1 MVIKET
7 PVTRKR
13 GAHVGEFPHRQLE
26 AIVRYLHRIVR
37 PLPKVQS
44 AGRRAATE
52 TVLRGARNSAGIM
65 KQEARSHS
73 KEPKN
78 AIVSAL
84 RLVVKS
90 AKSVRRFARQ
100 LDALTQC
107 RAPHHDAMKPGA

>member
-1 MVIKET
+1 LGIK
-7 PVTRKR
+7 
-13 GAHVGEFPHRQLE
+13 
-26 AIVRYLHRIVR
+26 
-37 PLPKVQS
+37 
-44 AGRRAATE
+44 
-52 TVLRGARNSAGIM
+52 ARFLSL

-107 RAPHHDAMKPGA
+107 RAPHHDAMKPGATGLTQPCGVANYEIETQTGTPT

>member
-52 TVLRGARNSAGIM
+52 TVLRAARNSAGIM
-65 KQEARSHS
+65 NHETQVDRNVAT
-73 KEPKN
+73 PCD
-78 AIVSAL
+78 
-84 RLVVKS
+84 
-90 AKSVRRFARQ
+90 RFAKTPCWASR
-100 LDALTQC
+100 LASS
-107 RAPHHDAMKPGA
+107 P